1 MLLKVC
7 NIKWFKN
14 GEILDL
20 NNEKY
25 LGGKLND
32 IIFIIWLLVNED
44 RGIYLCIVEN
54 VVGFILWDIKFG
66 NLYYFCVW

>member
-1 MLLKVC
+1 MLLELFKVC
-7 NIKWFKN
+7 NIKWIKN

-32 IIFIIWLLVNED
+32 IIFIIRLLVNED

-66 NLYYFCVW
+66 NLY